1 MPSPPDETAMSV
13 LAVIG
18 IVGPAVGLLAMLALP
33 GELRWARKP
42 PFVTGPP
49 RRVYFAAGF
58 AALLLVGVLGAVAN

>member
-1 MPSPPDETAMSV
+1 MSV
-13 LAVIG
+13 LGVIG

-33 GELRWARKP
+33 GELRWVRTP

-58 AALLLVGVLGAVAN
+58 AALLVVGVVSAFAS